1 MPYLDIGIYNHNPYH
16 QHPFHKF
23 DNNDEKVFKMAFEGN
38 KNKDEDFSNKDE
50 VYLMN
55 STKPKT
61 NEYRQDKLNNLKNNK
76 ITNNDNDLIK
86 EPSNNSINKNKV
98 NNKNIINEGNKK
110 EENKAIKKNIIEEE
124 KKEDNKEKNDN
135 QNENKINEE
144 DKNAPKVK
152 KKLFKAIQ
160 MPPTQNLIDD
170 INKIFKMH
178 SIYLKRKILQ
188 KNKDILDLQ
197 KNMSD
202 DAILSKKKRKRNKS
216 KENKEINIKNEKKP
230 LGRKKKYDK
239 NKNTEIS
246 HDKYSLDNISK
257 KIKTIIYNGVLLIF
271 INDVFNSFLTPDNK
285 KLYLSKIKD
294 EENEDEGSKDRILIK
309 KLKIKEKKDENLN
322 DLYMPIKDILSKIN
336 VNSPKKKDYP
346 ESDNKIVID
355 EINYNKIV
363 IDEIIKNEK
372 DNKIIMFIL
381 NDLTLGNFIDLFL
394 YKKELKDFGKL
405 DEEKINQ
412 INNIL
417 KRIDVLFE
425 QKDSLKNEKI
435 NKLVNRIDILKNDNK
450 YISKFL
456 IILYNYE
463 RFLFIKQDREKKI
476 MK

>member
-1 MPYLDIGIYNHNPYH
+1 MSNYLDSRIYKDHPY
-16 QHPFHKF
+16 PPSHKF
-23 DNNDEKVFKMAFEGN
+23 NNDSEDEKVFKFCFQEN
-38 KNKDEDFSNKDE
+38 KNNDEEFSNKDE

-55 STKPKT
+55 STKSKT
-61 NEYRQDKLNNLKNNK
+61 NNAGQDEFNNLNTNNNK
-76 ITNNDNDLIK
+76 IINN
-86 EPSNNSINKNKV
+86 
-98 NNKNIINEGNKK
+98 
-110 EENKAIKKNIIEEE
+110 
-124 KKEDNKEKNDN
+124 DNKEKNDN
-135 QNENKINEE
+135 QNKNKINEE
-144 DKNAPKVK
+144 DKNAPKLK
-152 KKLFKAIQ
+152 KELFNINK
-160 MPPTQNLIDD
+160 MPPTLCTIDN
-170 INKIFKMH
+170 ILKTKEKQLGEPIKEIFK
-178 SIYLKRKILQ
+178 KIQDSL
-188 KNKDILDLQ
+188 LDLEI
-197 KNMSD
+197 KMNNTTF
-202 DAILSKKKRKRNKS
+202 LGPKKRNRDKS
-216 KENKEINIKNEKKP
+216 KESTEP
-230 LGRKKKYDK
+230 RVLGRKTLKFQKDENIKY
-239 NKNTEIS
+239 
-246 HDKYSLDNISK
+246 HDKYSLDNIST
-257 KIKTIIYNGVLLIF
+257 KIKTILINGFLLIF
-271 INDVFNSFLTPDNK
+271 INSAFNSFLTPDNK

-425 QKDSLKNEKI
+425 KKDSLKNEKI
-435 NKLVNRIDILKNDNK
+435 KKIVNKFATFIDDNK
-450 YISKFL
+450 YISKF
-456 IILYNYE
+456 IFIFYNYE
-463 RFLFIKQDREKKI
+463 RFFFIKQHREKRNNEEKKDNEEKKI
-476 MK
+476 LKKKKIKMNTKK